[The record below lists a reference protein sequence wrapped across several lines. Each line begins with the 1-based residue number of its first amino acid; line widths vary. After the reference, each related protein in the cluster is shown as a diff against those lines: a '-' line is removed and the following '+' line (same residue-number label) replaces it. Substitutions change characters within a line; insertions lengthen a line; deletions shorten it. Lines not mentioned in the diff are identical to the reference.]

1 MIHFVTLQDRPERS
15 KSTGHGYHIAKHI
28 IRWGW
33 SSVYNK
39 RIISYTRCLK
49 HRQNSENA
57 GNSRNCTTCY
67 NWNTEKV
74 NIELPVDYPGNR
86 KKLKCIKVTF
96 VSMSNAVK
104 LVVSKRNIWGQTA
117 TVEYLKVEGLNIPL
131 ITNILSCEEPT
142 DILGILPPVWSTN
155 TEFSTHIDTI
165 MHQLFLGVT
174 TTLGMLFKKV
184 FSAFNL
190 FSKFHH
196 SDNQLKTIQGLQLNW
211 CKCWIF
217 GSAKTP
223 FGPWV
228 SENVLAYAR
237 IFKHIYTVS
246 LDGIDDNSMRVL
258 TQRVAEAF
266 VATIA
271 RIKQDTVNEELIV
284 SLDRHVKLFL
294 TYLCALELHLNDKKG
309 KPNKKLKVETTSN
322 FSGLLNMSS
331 YMRDYGPLRLYWEG
345 GFRGE

>member
-1 MIHFVTLQDRPERS
+1 MS
-15 KSTGHGYHIAKHI
+15 C
-28 IRWGW
+28 
-33 SSVYNK
+33 
-39 RIISYTRCLK
+39 TRCLK
-49 HRQNSENA
+49 HRQNSENT

-67 NWNTEKV
+67 DWNTEKV

-86 KKLKCIKVTF
+86 KKLKCKKVTF

-104 LVVSKRNIWGQTA
+104 LALSKRHIWGQTA
-117 TVEYLKVEGLNIPL
+117 TVKYLKVEGLNIPL
-131 ITNILSCEEPT
+131 ITDILSCEEPT
-142 DILGILPPVWSTN
+142 DIPGILPPVWSTN
-155 TEFSTHIDTI
+155 TEISTHIDTI

-237 IFKHIYTVS
+237 IFKHMYTVS
-246 LDGIDDNSMRVL
+246 LDDINDNTMRVL
-258 TQRVAEAF
+258 SQRVVEAF

-271 RIKQDTVNEELIV
+271 RIMQDTVNEELIV
-284 SLDRHVKLFL
+284 SLDRHIKLFL

-322 FSGLLNMSS
+322 FSGLLNISS

-345 GFRGE
+345 GFRGEGLLKYIKPMVKQGSHKTTFAKKEHVLQR